1 MEPTLTKRK
10 ALDTPAEAECLALK
24 RRKPTIDV
32 HDRASDHD
40 TDGSKPAVITKLE
53 RSLHSRLQADAV
65 RKQFLYSCSDLTEL
79 YSDIWECSTFINA
92 TSANARVRDVATS
105 IKQELNSMDAHRR
118 EFEREMEN
126 HIRRTK
132 DKAAELRESVI
143 ADPAWHLKGDLSS
156 KCEARLAFV

>member
-10 ALDTPAEAECLALK
+10 TLATSVEPEQLALK
-24 RRKPTIDV
+24 RRKTTLDV
-32 HDRASDHD
+32 QTRTSERK
-40 TDGSKPAVITKLE
+40 TDDSKPTAITKLE
-53 RSLHSRLQADAV
+53 RSLHSRLQSDAE

-126 HIRRTK
+126 HIRRMK
-132 DKAAELRESVI
+132 DKAAEFRESVI
-143 ADPAWHLKGDLSS
+143 ADPAWHLNGDLSS
-156 KCEARLAFV
+156 KCEARLCYI